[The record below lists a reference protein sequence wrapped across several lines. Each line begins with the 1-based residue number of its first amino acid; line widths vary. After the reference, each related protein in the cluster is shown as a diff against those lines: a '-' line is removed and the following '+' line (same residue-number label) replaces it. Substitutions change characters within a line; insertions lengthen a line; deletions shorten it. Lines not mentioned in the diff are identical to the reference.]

1 MAIEAGVSAPD
12 FTLASQ
18 DNEPVTLSGLRGNPV
33 VLVFHPLSFTGG

>member
-1 MAIEAGVSAPD
+1 MVIESGATAPD

-18 DNEPVTLSGLRGNPV
+18 ENEPLTLSELRGDPV